1 MEIAFQ
7 ITIFSLP
14 IWDKIE
20 TKMQQNRMHILLTT
34 IGRVQGVKRFE
45 GVLCVP
51 ISSVKTADSIGNTI
65 TETYSNTDII
75 DAYIRVMRIDKNRW
89 KVPHFSTIFVYTHYG
104 CLAFVIRD
112 A

>member
-1 MEIAFQ
+1 MLEIFGNSASNHYLR
-7 ITIFSLP
+7 TP
-14 IWDKIE
+14 IWNKTE

-65 TETYSNTDII
+65 QLRHTRT
-75 DAYIRVMRIDKNRW
+75 RI
-89 KVPHFSTIFVYTHYG
+89 
-104 CLAFVIRD
+104 L
-112 A
+112 